1 MAATGGTGLE
11 GLTRLERG
19 RKLPSRQG
27 ATQARLIQRMRP
39 SSPPSSARDECAG
52 VASLQN

>member
-1 MAATGGTGLE
+1 MAATEGMGLE

-19 RKLPSRQG
+19 RELPSRQG